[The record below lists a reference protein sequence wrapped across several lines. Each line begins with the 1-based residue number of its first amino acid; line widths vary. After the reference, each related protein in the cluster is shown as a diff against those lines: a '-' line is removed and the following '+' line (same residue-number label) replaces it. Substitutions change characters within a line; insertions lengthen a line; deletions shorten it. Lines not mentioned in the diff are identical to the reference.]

1 MDLISVISDLGLVVF
16 FVILAVFLIP
26 AVIAIS
32 MKGAGTQTKAFPR
45 IASCGHYQ
53 APSVKKYPLF

>member
-1 MDLISVISDLGLVVF
+1 MGELIVF

-26 AVIAIS
+26 GIIAIS
-32 MKGAGTQTKAFPR
+32 LKGGSTQTKAFPR

-53 APSVKKYPLF
+53 SPSVKKYPLF

>member
-1 MDLISVISDLGLVVF
+1 MGELVVF

-32 MKGAGTQTKAFPR
+32 LKGAGTQTKAFPR